1 MHQANSGSHCHLG
14 FTRPFSL
21 AQLDSRG
28 FPRLDELQSPVKA
41 RPRQMRSQEHRKVLT
56 LSIQHLGD
64 IKVFFSHFKSVVQVG
79 DWIILG
85 EQG

>member
-1 MHQANSGSHCHLG
+1 
-14 FTRPFSL
+14 
-21 AQLDSRG
+21 
-28 FPRLDELQSPVKA
+28 
-41 RPRQMRSQEHRKVLT
+41 MRSQEHRKVLT